1 MKGNTDLNSI
11 RQIIP
16 AHKWP
21 PILQR
26 KKVWAGAALAS
37 ILAVALLLLSTNDK
51 PTMLVADGKPLVVVT
66 DDKQVDQVISRI
78 KDEFGKQ
85 GITIA
90 GSKTQIAYDD
100 SLVKPEDRAADDQEV
115 YNILKDSLD
124 WQADCWYIN
133 VNGKPVLYLA
143 SEEEAQQVLEGI
155 KQYYLPN
162 SDGQVNV
169 EELGF
174 VEDVQV
180 AAGQGSVTEVRTP
193 AAAVEAMVNGLEK
206 IVQHKVKSGDSL
218 WTIARDNNMTVAE
231 LKAVN
236 PQLKG
241 DYIKP
246 DMLLNLVKAEPLVQ
260 VSTTFTATVTEKIPY
275 STIYENDSSLWKG
288 QQRVKQAGTF
298 GSREVTYRIT
308 RANEQEVARESLLE
322 KLISEPIS
330 QIVIRGTKTMVASRG
345 DGGNGVLGWPT
356 RNTINSPYGKK
367 RGRTIHTGM
376 DIDGDTGDPIYSAG
390 DGVVLE
396 AAWKGNYGRCII
408 IDHGRGLSTL
418 YGHLSK
424 IGVTIGQS
432 VKRGDLIGQ
441 VGSTGKSTGPHLHF
455 EVRLNGVHQN
465 PMRFLEQ

>member
-180 AAGQGSVTEVRTP
+180 AAQ
-193 AAAVEAMVNGLEK
+193 
-206 IVQHKVKSGDSL
+206 
-218 WTIARDNNMTVAE
+218 
-231 LKAVN
+231 
-236 PQLKG
+236 
-241 DYIKP
+241 
-246 DMLLNLVKAEPLVQ
+246 
-260 VSTTFTATVTEKIPY
+260 
-275 STIYENDSSLWKG
+275 
-288 QQRVKQAGTF
+288 
-298 GSREVTYRIT
+298 SR
-308 RANEQEVARESLLE
+308 
-322 KLISEPIS
+322 
-330 QIVIRGTKTMVASRG
+330 
-345 DGGNGVLGWPT
+345 
-356 RNTINSPYGKK
+356 
-367 RGRTIHTGM
+367 
-376 DIDGDTGDPIYSAG
+376 
-390 DGVVLE
+390 
-396 AAWKGNYGRCII
+396 
-408 IDHGRGLSTL
+408 
-418 YGHLSK
+418 
-424 IGVTIGQS
+424 
-432 VKRGDLIGQ
+432 
-441 VGSTGKSTGPHLHF
+441 
-455 EVRLNGVHQN
+455 
-465 PMRFLEQ
+465 